1 MTRTLLV
8 EAAEEEEEEVGGTV
22 VMLPR
27 CLQQL
32 ALTVSLVAVETAL
45 MPRHQYTA

>member
-1 MTRTLLV
+1 MTRILLV
-8 EAAEEEEEEVGGTV
+8 EAAEEEEDEVGGGTV

-27 CLQQL
+27 CLQQ
-32 ALTVSLVAVETAL
+32 LTVSLVAVETAL

>member
-1 MTRTLLV
+1 MTRILLV
-8 EAAEEEEEEVGGTV
+8 EAAEEEEDEVGGGTV

-27 CLQQL
+27 CLQ
-32 ALTVSLVAVETAL
+32 LTVSLVAVETAL